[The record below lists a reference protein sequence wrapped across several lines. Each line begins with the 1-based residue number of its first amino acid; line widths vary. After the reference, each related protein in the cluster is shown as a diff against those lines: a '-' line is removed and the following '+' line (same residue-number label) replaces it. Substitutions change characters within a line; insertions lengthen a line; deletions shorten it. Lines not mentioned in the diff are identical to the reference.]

1 MTVTPFCDIILL
13 MKKVLIADK
22 HTLFREFLK
31 TKLEEDQIEVIL
43 TQENRDTYTKMIT
56 VLPNLIILDMEDD
69 NHEEMDFLE
78 RKIENFNT
86 NTIPVIVT
94 GPSQDKSNLAALAK
108 YGVIKYFA
116 KPIQFDIFFDSIG
129 KVLHT
134 PLSID
139 TTPCVL
145 DLHRNGNLIFI
156 ELAQGLNREKM
167 VLLQYKLS
175 EMIVREEID
184 NPKIVIMLTNLEL
197 SFIDGY
203 NIEFLIDNVL
213 ACPKVH
219 NKNVK
224 ILSLSPFVRELLNGH
239 PQYADIEMADQLPR
253 LLTSLVDT
261 TITSSVSDLITDK
274 ILTQSNEFGDDAGT
288 VDTRFSYEAGRHLND
303 GTVLNVAII
312 DSDMKAAEQ
321 TKQVYQSISANVTV
335 FNSGKVFCD
344 SYIPDTYN
352 LVILDVLMPD
362 NSGMQVLQFLKS
374 RSNTPDVIVYSA
386 NMQRD
391 LVVRVLSLGAKHY
404 LVKPQKPNVLIQKS
418 LSTIKGNM

>member
-1 MTVTPFCDIILL
+1 

-22 HTLFREFLK
+22 HTLFREFLT

-69 NHEEMDFLE
+69 SHEEMEFLE

-86 NTIPVIVT
+86 INIPVVVT

-108 YGVIKYFA
+108 YGVVKYFA

-129 KVLHT
+129 KILHT

-156 ELAQGLNREKM
+156 ELAHGLNREKM

-175 EMIVREEID
+175 EMIEREEID

-224 ILSLSPFVRELLNGH
+224 ILSLSPFVKELLSGH
-239 PQYADIEMADQLPR
+239 PQYADIEMANQLPR

-274 ILTQSNEFGDDAGT
+274 ILTQSNEFGDDSGT
-288 VDTRFSYEAGRHLND
+288 VDTRFSYEAGGSLDD

-312 DSDMKAAEQ
+312 DADAKSAEQ
-321 TKQVYQSISANVTV
+321 TKQIYESISANVTV
-335 FNSGKVFCD
+335 YNSGKVFCD
-344 SYIPDTYN
+344 SYIQDKFN

-362 NSGMQVLQFLKS
+362 NSGIQVLQFLHQ

-386 NMQRD
+386 NIQRD
-391 LVVRVLSLGAKHY
+391 SIVKVLSLGAKHY

-418 LSTIKGNM
+418 LATIKGNM

>member
-1 MTVTPFCDIILL
+1 

-22 HTLFREFLK
+22 HTLFREFLT

-69 NHEEMDFLE
+69 SQEEMEFLE

-86 NTIPVIVT
+86 INIPVVVT

-108 YGVIKYFA
+108 YGVVKYFA

-129 KVLHT
+129 KILHT

-156 ELAQGLNREKM
+156 ELAHGLNREKM

-175 EMIVREEID
+175 EMIEREEID

-224 ILSLSPFVRELLNGH
+224 ILSLSPFVKELLSGH
-239 PQYADIEMADQLPR
+239 PQYADIEMANQLPR

-274 ILTQSNEFGDDAGT
+274 ILTQSNEFGDDSGT
-288 VDTRFSYEAGRHLND
+288 VDTRFSYEAGGSLDD

-312 DSDMKAAEQ
+312 DADAKSAEQ
-321 TKQVYQSISANVTV
+321 TKQIYESISANVTV
-335 FNSGKVFCD
+335 YNSGKVFCD
-344 SYIPDTYN
+344 SYIQDKFN

-362 NSGMQVLQFLKS
+362 NSGIQVLQFLHQ

-386 NMQRD
+386 NIQRD
-391 LVVRVLSLGAKHY
+391 SIVKVLSLGAKHY
-404 LVKPQKPNVLIQKS
+404 LVKPQKHNVLIQKS
-418 LSTIKGNM
+418 LATIKGNM

>member
-1 MTVTPFCDIILL
+1 

-22 HTLFREFLK
+22 HTLFREFLT

-56 VLPNLIILDMEDD
+56 VLPNLIILDMDD
-69 NHEEMDFLE
+69 NNEEEMEFLE

-86 NTIPVIVT
+86 INIPVIVT

-156 ELAQGLNREKM
+156 ELAQGLNREKI

-175 EMIVREEID
+175 EMIEREEID

-224 ILSLSPFVRELLNGH
+224 ILSLSPFVKELLSGH
-239 PQYADIEMADQLPR
+239 PQYADIEMANQLPR

-274 ILTQSNEFGDDAGT
+274 ILTQSNEFGDDSGT
-288 VDTRFSYEAGRHLND
+288 VDTRFSYEAGGSLDD

-312 DSDMKAAEQ
+312 DADANSAEQ
-321 TKQVYQSISANVTV
+321 TKKIYESISANVTIY
-335 FNSGKVFCD
+335 NSGKVFCD
-344 SYIPDTYN
+344 SYIQDKFN

-362 NSGMQVLQFLKS
+362 NSGIQVLQFLHQ

-386 NMQRD
+386 NIQRD
-391 LVVRVLSLGAKHY
+391 SIVKVLSLGAKHY

-418 LSTIKGNM
+418 LATIKGNM

>member
-1 MTVTPFCDIILL
+1 

-22 HTLFREFLK
+22 HTLFREFLT

-69 NHEEMDFLE
+69 SQEEMEFLE

-86 NTIPVIVT
+86 INIPVVVT

-108 YGVIKYFA
+108 YGVVKYFA

-129 KVLHT
+129 KILHT

-156 ELAQGLNREKM
+156 ELAHGLNREKM

-175 EMIVREEID
+175 EMIEREEID

-224 ILSLSPFVRELLNGH
+224 ILSLSPFVKELLSGH
-239 PQYADIEMADQLPR
+239 PQYADIEMANQLPR

-274 ILTQSNEFGDDAGT
+274 ILTQSNEFGEDSGT
-288 VDTRFSYEAGRHLND
+288 VDTRFSYETGGSLDD

-312 DSDMKAAEQ
+312 DADAKSAEQ
-321 TKQVYQSISANVTV
+321 TKQIYESISANVTV
-335 FNSGKVFCD
+335 YNSGKVFCD
-344 SYIPDTYN
+344 SYIQDKFN

-362 NSGMQVLQFLKS
+362 NSGIQVLQFLHQ

-386 NMQRD
+386 NIQRD
-391 LVVRVLSLGAKHY
+391 LIVKVLSLGAKHY

-418 LSTIKGNM
+418 LATIKGNM

>member
-1 MTVTPFCDIILL
+1 

-43 TQENRDTYTKMIT
+43 TQENRDTFTKMIT
-56 VLPNLIILDMEDD
+56 VLPNLIILDMDDD
-69 NHEEMDFLE
+69 NSEEIDFLE
-78 RKIENFNT
+78 RKIENSNT
-86 NTIPVIVT
+86 INIPVIVT
-94 GPSQDKSNLAALAK
+94 GPSQDKANLAALAK

-116 KPIQFDIFFDSIG
+116 KPIQFDIFFESIG
-129 KVLHT
+129 KVLRT

-145 DLHRNGNLIFI
+145 DLHRNGSLIFI
-156 ELAQGLNREKM
+156 ELAQGLNREKI
-167 VLLQYKLS
+167 VLLQYKLT
-175 EMIVREEID
+175 EMIEKEQID
-184 NPKIVIMLTNLEL
+184 NPKVVIMLTNLEL

-203 NIEFLIDNVL
+203 NIEFLIDNIL
-213 ACPKVH
+213 ASPKIH

-224 ILSLSPFVRELLNGH
+224 ILSLSPFVKELLSGH
-239 PQYADIEMADQLPR
+239 PQYSDIEMADQLPH

-274 ILTQSNEFGDDAGT
+274 ILTQSNEFGDDVGK
-288 VDTRFSYEAGRHLND
+288 VDTRFSYESGRRLND

-312 DSDMKAAEQ
+312 DADPKSAEQ
-321 TKQVYQSISANVTV
+321 TKLIYQSISANVTV

-344 SYIPDTYN
+344 SYMPDTYN

-362 NSGMQVLQFLKS
+362 NTGMQVLQFLKT

-418 LSTIKGNM
+418 LSTIKGNI

>member
-1 MTVTPFCDIILL
+1 

-22 HTLFREFLK
+22 HTLFREFLT

-69 NHEEMDFLE
+69 SQEEMEFLE

-86 NTIPVIVT
+86 INIPVVVT

-108 YGVIKYFA
+108 YGVVKYFA

-129 KVLHT
+129 KILHT

-156 ELAQGLNREKM
+156 ELAHGLNREKM

-175 EMIVREEID
+175 EMIEREEID

-224 ILSLSPFVRELLNGH
+224 ILSLSPFVKELLSGH
-239 PQYADIEMADQLPR
+239 PQYADIEMANQLPR

-274 ILTQSNEFGDDAGT
+274 ILTQSNEFGDDSGT
-288 VDTRFSYEAGRHLND
+288 VDTRFSYEAGGSLDD

-312 DSDMKAAEQ
+312 DADEKSAEQ
-321 TKQVYQSISANVTV
+321 TKQIYESISANVTV
-335 FNSGKVFCD
+335 YNSGKVFCD
-344 SYIPDTYN
+344 SYIQDKFN

-362 NSGMQVLQFLKS
+362 NSGIQVLQFLHQ

-386 NMQRD
+386 NIQRD
-391 LVVRVLSLGAKHY
+391 SIVKVLSLGAKHY

-418 LSTIKGNM
+418 LATIKGNM

>member
-1 MTVTPFCDIILL
+1 

-22 HTLFREFLK
+22 HTLFREFLT

-56 VLPNLIILDMEDD
+56 VLPNLIILDMDD
-69 NHEEMDFLE
+69 NNEEEMEFLE

-86 NTIPVIVT
+86 INIPVIVT

-156 ELAQGLNREKM
+156 ELAQGLNREKI

-175 EMIVREEID
+175 EMIEREEID

-224 ILSLSPFVRELLNGH
+224 ILSLSPFVKELLSGH
-239 PQYADIEMADQLPR
+239 PQYADIEMANQLPR

-274 ILTQSNEFGDDAGT
+274 ILTQSNEFGDDSGT
-288 VDTRFSYEAGRHLND
+288 VDTRFSYEAGGSLDD

-312 DSDMKAAEQ
+312 DADANSAEQ
-321 TKQVYQSISANVTV
+321 TKQIYESISANVTV
-335 FNSGKVFCD
+335 YNSGKVFCD
-344 SYIPDTYN
+344 SYIQDKFN

-362 NSGMQVLQFLKS
+362 NSGIQVLQFLHQ

-386 NMQRD
+386 NIQRD
-391 LVVRVLSLGAKHY
+391 SIVKVLSLGAKHY

-418 LSTIKGNM
+418 LATIKGNM

>member
-1 MTVTPFCDIILL
+1 

-22 HTLFREFLK
+22 HTLFREFLT

-69 NHEEMDFLE
+69 SQEEMEFLE

-86 NTIPVIVT
+86 INIPVVVT

-108 YGVIKYFA
+108 YGVVKYFA

-129 KVLHT
+129 KILHT

-156 ELAQGLNREKM
+156 ELAHGLNREKM

-175 EMIVREEID
+175 EMIEREEID

-224 ILSLSPFVRELLNGH
+224 ILSLSPFVKELLSGH
-239 PQYADIEMADQLPR
+239 PQYADIEMANQLPR

-274 ILTQSNEFGDDAGT
+274 ILTQSNEFGDDSGT
-288 VDTRFSYEAGRHLND
+288 VDTRFSYEAGGSLDD

-312 DSDMKAAEQ
+312 DADAKSAEQ
-321 TKQVYQSISANVTV
+321 TKQIFESISANVTV
-335 FNSGKVFCD
+335 YNSGKVFCD
-344 SYIPDTYN
+344 SYIQDKFN

-362 NSGMQVLQFLKS
+362 NSGIQVLQFLHQ

-386 NMQRD
+386 NIQRD
-391 LVVRVLSLGAKHY
+391 SIVKVLSLGAKHY

-418 LSTIKGNM
+418 LATIKGNM

>member
-1 MTVTPFCDIILL
+1 

-22 HTLFREFLK
+22 HTLFREFLT

-69 NHEEMDFLE
+69 SQEEMEFLE

-86 NTIPVIVT
+86 INIPVVVT
-94 GPSQDKSNLAALAK
+94 GPSQYKIILASLAK
-108 YGVIKYFA
+108 YGVVKYFA

-129 KVLHT
+129 KILHT

-156 ELAQGLNREKM
+156 ELAHGLNREKM

-175 EMIVREEID
+175 EMIEREEID

-224 ILSLSPFVRELLNGH
+224 ILSLSPFVKELLSGH
-239 PQYADIEMADQLPR
+239 PQYADIEMANQLPR

-274 ILTQSNEFGDDAGT
+274 ILTQSNEFGDDSGT
-288 VDTRFSYEAGRHLND
+288 VDTRFSYEAGGSLDD

-312 DSDMKAAEQ
+312 DADAKSAEQ
-321 TKQVYQSISANVTV
+321 TKQIYESISANVTV
-335 FNSGKVFCD
+335 YNSGKVFCD
-344 SYIPDTYN
+344 SYIQDKFN

-362 NSGMQVLQFLKS
+362 NSGIQVLQFLHQ

-386 NMQRD
+386 NIQRD
-391 LVVRVLSLGAKHY
+391 SIVKVLSLGAKHY

-418 LSTIKGNM
+418 LATIKGNM

>member
-1 MTVTPFCDIILL
+1 

-22 HTLFREFLK
+22 HTLFREFLT

-69 NHEEMDFLE
+69 SQEEMEFLE

-86 NTIPVIVT
+86 INIPVVVT

-108 YGVIKYFA
+108 YGVVKYFA

-129 KVLHT
+129 KILHT

-156 ELAQGLNREKM
+156 ELAHGLNREKM

-175 EMIVREEID
+175 EMIEREEID

-224 ILSLSPFVRELLNGH
+224 ILSLSPFVKELLSGH
-239 PQYADIEMADQLPR
+239 PQYADIEMANQLPR

-274 ILTQSNEFGDDAGT
+274 ILTQSNEFGDDSST
-288 VDTRFSYEAGRHLND
+288 VDTRFSYETGGSLDD

-312 DSDMKAAEQ
+312 DADAKSAEQ
-321 TKQVYQSISANVTV
+321 TKQIYESISANVTV
-335 FNSGKVFCD
+335 YNSGKVFCD
-344 SYIPDTYN
+344 SYIQDKFN

-362 NSGMQVLQFLKS
+362 NSGIQVLQFLHQ

-386 NMQRD
+386 NIQRD
-391 LVVRVLSLGAKHY
+391 SIVKVLSLGAKHY

-418 LSTIKGNM
+418 LATIKGNM

>member
-1 MTVTPFCDIILL
+1 

-22 HTLFREFLK
+22 HTLFREFLT

-69 NHEEMDFLE
+69 SQEEMEFLE

-86 NTIPVIVT
+86 INIPVVVT

-108 YGVIKYFA
+108 YGVVKYFA

-129 KVLHT
+129 KILHT

-156 ELAQGLNREKM
+156 ELAHGLNREKM

-175 EMIVREEID
+175 EMIEREEID

-224 ILSLSPFVRELLNGH
+224 ILSLSPFVKELLSGH
-239 PQYADIEMADQLPR
+239 PQYADIEMANQLPR

-274 ILTQSNEFGDDAGT
+274 ILTQSNEFGDDSGT
-288 VDTRFSYEAGRHLND
+288 VDTRFSYETGGSLDD

-312 DSDMKAAEQ
+312 DADAKSAEQ
-321 TKQVYQSISANVTV
+321 TKQIYESISANVTV
-335 FNSGKVFCD
+335 YNSGKVFCD
-344 SYIPDTYN
+344 SYIQDKFN

-362 NSGMQVLQFLKS
+362 NSGIQVLQFLHQ

-386 NMQRD
+386 NIQRD
-391 LVVRVLSLGAKHY
+391 SIVKVLSLGAKHY

-418 LSTIKGNM
+418 LATIKGNM

>member
-1 MTVTPFCDIILL
+1 

-22 HTLFREFLK
+22 HTLFREFLT

-69 NHEEMDFLE
+69 SQEEMEFLE

-86 NTIPVIVT
+86 INIPVVVT

-108 YGVIKYFA
+108 YGVVKYFA

-129 KVLHT
+129 KILHT

-156 ELAQGLNREKM
+156 ELAHGLNREKM

-175 EMIVREEID
+175 EMIEREEID

-224 ILSLSPFVRELLNGH
+224 IISLSPFVKELLSGH
-239 PQYADIEMADQLPR
+239 PQYADIEMANQLPR

-274 ILTQSNEFGDDAGT
+274 ILTQSNEFGDDSST
-288 VDTRFSYEAGRHLND
+288 VDTRFSYETGGSLDD

-312 DSDMKAAEQ
+312 DADAKSAEQ
-321 TKQVYQSISANVTV
+321 TKQIYESISANVTV
-335 FNSGKVFCD
+335 YNSGKVFCD
-344 SYIPDTYN
+344 SYIQDKFN

-362 NSGMQVLQFLKS
+362 NSGIQVLQFLHQ

-386 NMQRD
+386 NIQRD
-391 LVVRVLSLGAKHY
+391 SIVKVLSLGAKHY

-418 LSTIKGNM
+418 LATIKGNM